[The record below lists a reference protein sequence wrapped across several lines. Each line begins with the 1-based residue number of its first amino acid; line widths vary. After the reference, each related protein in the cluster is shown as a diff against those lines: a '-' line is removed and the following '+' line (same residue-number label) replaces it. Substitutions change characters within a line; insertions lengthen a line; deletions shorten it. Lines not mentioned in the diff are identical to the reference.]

1 MGSKYIGLAVSLV
14 PVLAIA
20 ADSDRLLASASSTTL
35 YGSIEQGIKVGDL
48 NKDDKT
54 RAEYLSD
61 HVRLGIR
68 GEEALN
74 NDLRAF
80 FNFHFSH
87 EEKDGSSGLNGVRE
101 AHVGLK
107 GSFGKLTLGRQKTS
121 WKTTVGKA
129 VFDELT
135 PGIERM
141 SKMIRYDLDN
151 IVGSGFHISLD
162 GVLDGSHEVIING
175 KTRAFNAYDAAA
187 GYQGRNFYAG
197 VGYQRTSVDA
207 IETKLGGKTNELIG
221 ASVSYT
227 PYENKD
233 REQSLTLA
241 LDYHHHASFG
251 EYFAASADYAF
262 GRQKVRAGWEMLDYD
277 KQKDLN
283 LYHLGYRYYFSPRTY
298 SELKGFYRKHGS
310 DDGYVTKL
318 MLHHDF

>member
-1 MGSKYIGLAVSLV
+1 MCKHLALV
-14 PVLAIA
+14 AALLPAVAV
-20 ADSDRLLASASSTTL
+20 ADSDRLLGSASSTTL

-48 NKDDKT
+48 NEDDKT
-54 RAEYLSD
+54 RADYLSD

-74 NDLRAF
+74 NDLQAF

-87 EEKDGSSGLNGVRE
+87 EEKADGSSGLNGVRE

-151 IVGSGFHISLD
+151 IAGSGFHISVD
-162 GVLDGSHEVIING
+162 GVLDGSHNEIPGG
-175 KTRAFNAYDAAA
+175 KSKAFNAYDAAA
-187 GYQGRNFYAG
+187 GYTGRNFYAG
-197 VGYQRTSVDA
+197 VGYQHTSVDA
-207 IETKLGGKTNELIG
+207 IKTKLGKGSTNELIG
-221 ASVSYT
+221 ASLSYT
-227 PYENKD
+227 PYENKE

-251 EYFAASADYAF
+251 EYFSASADYAF
-262 GRQKVRAGWEMLDYD
+262 GRQQLRAGWEMLD
-277 KQKDLN
+277 
-283 LYHLGYRYYFSPRTY
+283 
-298 SELKGFYRKHGS
+298 
-310 DDGYVTKL
+310 
-318 MLHHDF
+318 